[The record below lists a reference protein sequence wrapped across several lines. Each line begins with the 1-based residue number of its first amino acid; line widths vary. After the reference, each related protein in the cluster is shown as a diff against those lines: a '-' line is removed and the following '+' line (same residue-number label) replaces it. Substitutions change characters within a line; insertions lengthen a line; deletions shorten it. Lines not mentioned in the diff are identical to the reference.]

1 MISPFFVPIYNE
13 HANIIYKILPFLPN
27 LPRALQLRN
36 KIIQSH
42 KTRGLAWSISPPA
55 WPISFLSLPQKPQR
69 KNFSARGLVMTRELM
84 ERTYGKKTFVREV

>member
-42 KTRGLAWSISPPA
+42 NPRGLARSISPLA
-55 WPISFLSLPQKPQR
+55 WPISFLSPLKSYKE
-69 KNFSARGLVMTRELM
+69 KNFSARGLVITRELM

>member
-42 KTRGLAWSISPPA
+42 KTRGLAWSISPP
-55 WPISFLSLPQKPQR
+55 SLVYLLSLPLSK
-69 KNFSARGLVMTRELM
+69 AT
-84 ERTYGKKTFVREV
+84 KKKL